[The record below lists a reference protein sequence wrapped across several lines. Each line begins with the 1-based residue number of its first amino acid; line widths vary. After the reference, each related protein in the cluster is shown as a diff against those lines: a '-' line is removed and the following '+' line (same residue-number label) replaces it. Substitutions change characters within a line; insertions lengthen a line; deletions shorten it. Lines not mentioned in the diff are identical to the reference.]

1 MILHLRLP
9 NKFLL
14 GLFSLSGAVVAG
26 AVLTFHGDA
35 PIASKGRA
43 VNVPVIGA
51 TYPNY
56 NGATSTTGRGSA
68 RGKSGRGGSYV
79 SQMLTLAAGSYKFP
93 FSLEDRNFGFGANG
107 VESKGVD
114 VSVNGVQIGS
124 FTFVSV
130 NLGNPAAGSHKIAF
144 AGDPSISQRPGQPP
158 TSGHP
163 PTSGQPSTSGQ
174 PPTSD
179 PPSTSDPPPTSVPDS
194 GGTFLLMLCSA
205 AGLLIMGRLAS
216 RQLEK

>member
-79 SQMLTLAAGSYKFP
+79 SQRPYVSRMLTLAAGSYKFP

-107 VESKGVD
+107 VDSKGVD
-114 VSVNGVQIGS
+114 VSVNGVQMGS
-124 FTFVSV
+124 FKFVSV
-130 NLGNPAAGSHKIAF
+130 NLGSPAAGSHKIAF
-144 AGDPSISQRPGQPP
+144 AGHPSIPQRPGQPHDDGEP
-158 TSGHP
+158 GDNIYP
-163 PTSGQPSTSGQ
+163 PTSGQ
-174 PPTSD
+174 PPTSG
-179 PPSTSDPPPTSVPDS
+179 PPPTSVPDS
-194 GGTFLLMLCSA
+194 GGTFLLMLCSG